1 MGKKGDKQTGAAAEA
16 VADFTAQ
23 ITPLGDVTSKKM
35 FGGYGVFEGG
45 KMFALVDSQGRVFM
59 KVVDGNRERFAAAGA
74 EKHGRM
80 PYYQI
85 PAAVLADESALLE
98 WTAEAIKLSK

>member
-1 MGKKGDKQTGAAAEA
+1 
-16 VADFTAQ
+16 
-23 ITPLGDVTSKKM
+23 M

-45 KMFALVDSQGRVFM
+45 KMFALVDAKGRVFM
-59 KVVDGNRERFAAAGA
+59 KAVDENRGRFTAMGA

-85 PAAVLADESALLE
+85 PAEVLADEATLLE
-98 WTAEAIKLSK
+98 WTAEAIKLSKAA